1 MVFHFLIS
9 GTIPPLSVCYQIL
22 YLGPMKNFLLVILV
36 LATSAS
42 AYAESYK
49 KFEEGGKFGVKN
61 EKEEILIPAIYDA
74 VGWSNETFT
83 VVNQVT
89 GYKLNDQW
97 GIISLTN
104 KRITEPEYFSVVPT
118 ENNLLIVTKRSTLSF
133 RITTGCID
141 TKGKVI
147 IPLEYAGLKISG
159 LRAIVYTLS
168 ENQFRYGLIDLENK
182 LLIPQVYKNIYPL
195 GSLRY
200 AVQNRENK
208 TALFTENGRQVTPF
222 SIDSLSQLNNNIAII
237 YQDGKQGL
245 INRDG
250 NILKEPVFR
259 EITIENKTVKAR
271 LPDTWKILDAQN
283 KLIREIEADS
293 LLPLGNDRL
302 KMTNAFGSQLWNTQF
317 APIAQTYFTRLN
329 QFQNDQTLFSVGER
343 WGVLNRDGTII
354 LPAEYDQI
362 IMDDDHFLASKHLPG
377 KQWWILFD
385 KNGKALTTKAY
396 EQIDKFNG
404 TFFPVRKNGFYGGV
418 NLYGQ
423 EIIACVFDSISG
435 TNQNLVAVKFRGQYG
450 IMDTDERWVV
460 TPQPN
465 PISLLNAERYF
476 EKSGNI
482 TFLKSI
488 TGEIIYFTTNPL
500 TIQDDKLFETISSG
514 GKWTINFDGQIIH
527 REQPHSERSEEIYPS
542 SEGYRGLKKNGRYGF
557 IDDQGRLRIA
567 NRYEGIQPFSEGLA
581 AVKIRGKWGYLNKED
596 KIVVQPVYEE
606 VYPFNKGYAVVKQN
620 GKYGLIYSNGKIA
633 LDVRYNK
640 IELQENGRI
649 KIFIGDQI
657 GLADDGGNILL
668 QPKYESVED
677 LNNGYAIVKQHE
689 KFGLVTLQG
698 ISTIPIQY
706 DKLLF
711 EKNRQL
717 YLALKKNE
725 FQELKF

>member
-1 MVFHFLIS
+1 M
-9 GTIPPLSVCYQIL
+9 PPLSVCYQIV
-22 YLGPMKNFLLVILV
+22 YLKPMRNFVLVILV
-36 LATSAS
+36 FAVSGLVS
-42 AYAESYK
+42 AESYK
-49 KFEEGGKFGVKN
+49 KYEEGGKFGVKN

-83 VVNQVT
+83 VIDQVT

-97 GIISLTN
+97 GLISLSN
-104 KRITEPEYFSVVPT
+104 KRITQPEYFSVLPT
-118 ENNLLIVTKRSTLSF
+118 ENNLLIVTKRSALSF
-133 RITTGCID
+133 RITTGCMN

-159 LRAIVYTLS
+159 LRAVVYTLN
-168 ENQFRYGLIDLENK
+168 ENQFRYGLIDLENR
-182 LLIPQVYKNIYPL
+182 LLIPQVYKNIYPI

-237 YQDGKQGL
+237 YQEGKQGL

-250 NILKEPVFR
+250 NIVKEPVYR
-259 EITIENKTVKAR
+259 EIAIENKTVKAR

-293 LLPLGNDRL
+293 LLPLGDDRL
-302 KMTNAFGSQLWNTQF
+302 KMTNAFGSQLWDTQF
-317 APIAQTYFTRLN
+317 TPIIQTYFTQLN
-329 QFQNDQTLFSVGER
+329 QFHDNEILFRVGER
-343 WGVLNRDGTII
+343 WGVLNRDGVVI
-354 LPAEYDQI
+354 LPAEYDRI
-362 IMDDDHFLASKHLPG
+362 IMDDNHFLVSKHLPG
-377 KQWWILFD
+377 KQWWILHD
-385 KNGKALTTKAY
+385 KNGKALTSKAY
-396 EQIDKFNG
+396 ERIDKFNG
-404 TFFPVRKNGFYGGV
+404 TFFPVQKNGFYGGL
-418 NLYGQ
+418 NLQGK
-423 EIIACVFDSISG
+423 EIIACVFDSIAS
-435 TNQNLVAVKFRGQYG
+435 TYQNLVAVKFKGQYG
-450 IMDTDERWVV
+450 IMDTDERWIV

-465 PISLLNAERYF
+465 PIALLNAERYF
-476 EKSGNI
+476 EKSGNL

-500 TIQDDKLFETISSG
+500 SIENDKLIETISSG

-527 REQPHSERSEEIYPS
+527 REQPHAERSEEIYPS

-567 NRYEGIQPFSEGLA
+567 NRYEGIQLFSEGLA

-606 VYPFNKGYAVVKQN
+606 VSPFNKGYAVVKQN
-620 GKYGLIYSNGKIA
+620 GKYGLIYSTGKIA
-633 LDVRYNK
+633 LEVRYDK

-657 GLADDGGNILL
+657 GLTDGGGNVLL

-677 LNNGYAIVKQHE
+677 LNNGYVIVKQHE

-706 DKLLF
+706 DTLLF
-711 EKNRQL
+711 EKNQQV